1 MKKTEIKNMSLSE
14 LKEALENSRKNY
26 RNLKLTHSV
35 SPLENPTEIKF
46 VRRSIARIKTEIKL
60 KSAQ

>member
-1 MKKTEIKNMSLSE
+1 MKKTEIKKMSLTE
-14 LKEALENSRKNY
+14 LNEALENSRKNY

-35 SPLENPTEIKF
+35 SPLENPSEIKL